1 MKKIILSA
9 FLLANTFLLSGCLP
23 AIQSASTVS
32 TAITVTNDRR
42 TAGEVLDD
50 RTIMFRLFAWPS
62 TDMVL
67 EDAHLNFM
75 VYDKAVLITGEAA
88 SNNLR
93 DYAAKQAKLQDAKIT
108 QVFNEISVGPNSG
121 LLSRAKDS
129 AITLQVEALFH
140 DQEVFHPTHVRVMTE
155 NQTVYLMGAVTKRE
169 ADKAVKVASKAKGV
183 KRVVKLFSY
192 LKTRPAAE
200 IERDRQRELTVQ
212 KEAELRKQQA
222 ALDAKKAKLKQELK
236 ALGGS
241 AEGTPF

>member
-9 FLLANTFLLSGCLP
+9 VLLANTFLLSGCLP
-23 AIQSASTVS
+23 AIQGASTLS

-50 RTIMFRLFAWPS
+50 RTIMFKLFAWPS
-62 TDMVL
+62 TDATL

-75 VYDKAVLITGEAA
+75 VYNKTVLITGEAPT
-88 SNNLR
+88 NELR
-93 DYAAKQAKLQDAKIT
+93 NYTAKQAQLQDAKIK
-108 QVFNEISVGPNSG
+108 QVFNEVSVGPNSG

-169 ADKAVKVASKAKGV
+169 ADQAVKVAAKAKGV
-183 KRVVKLFSY
+183 KKVVKLFNY

-200 IERDRQRELTVQ
+200 IERDRQRELAVQ

-222 ALDAKKAKLKQELK
+222 ALDAQKTKLKQELK
-236 ALGGS
+236 ALGGN